1 MSTTSVSEKKGKKM
15 AKKVSEPAPIKVEVK
30 EVEVSEPAPINEL
43 SQTSGNDTF
52 FELFDMINEKMTEL
66 QSTLSN
72 VNVSTI
78 DAKKLMDT
86 RKKFDKS
93 IMSFNAQTMDLYISS
108 LKTATKN
115 STKKTKKVSEGG
127 AAKDSSA
134 VKQKLKAKKCLHEF
148 LGKDNFDE
156 EFSRNDAYTG
166 VTSFIRELRQ
176 NDPASIAVEN
186 GTNKEFKVVGK
197 LSTFISGINAIVK
210 DKIKIVEKE
219 IKNCES
225 KKPAADTKEAREIEN
240 LKGELEKFKL
250 KTSVPKKM
258 AFTDIMGYT
267 NHCFVMSN
275 EDIITKAK
283 ATKPKVKK

>member
-1 MSTTSVSEKKGKKM
+1 MSTASVSEKKGKKM
-15 AKKVSEPAPIKVEVK
+15 TKKVATPAPVEVKEEKVASEPAPIKEV
-30 EVEVSEPAPINEL
+30 NE
-43 SQTSGNDTF
+43 SSGNDTF
-52 FELFDMINEKMTEL
+52 FELFDAINEKMAEL

-72 VNVSTI
+72 VNVQTI

-93 IMSFNAQTMDLYISS
+93 IMSFNAQTMELYISS

-115 STKKTKKVSEGG
+115 STKKAKKTNENS
-127 AAKDSSA
+127 ASKDSSA

-176 NDPASIAVEN
+176 SDPASIAVEN

-197 LSTFISGINAIVK
+197 LSTFISNINGIVK
-210 DKIKIVEKE
+210 EKIKLIEKE
-219 IKNCES
+219 IKTCEA
-225 KKPAADTKEAREIEN
+225 KKPGADTKEAREIEN
-240 LKGELEKFKL
+240 LKGELEKL
-250 KTSVPKKM
+250 KSKTTVPKKM
-258 AFTDIMGYT
+258 AFTDIMGFT

-275 EDIITKAK
+275 EDVITKAK
-283 ATKPKVKK
+283 ATKPKPKK